1 MTADAILEE
10 AFAHHGAGRLER
22 AEALYRD
29 ILEQDEDNLNALQLL
44 GAIAIDRRLHEEAVT
59 WLTRA
64 AAVLQTFGKPAAQH
78 AALYHNLGNALA
90 AVGCSTETV
99 ASYRRGLELD
109 PDMPE
114 LSARLGAVLVQQGDL
129 AAAATRYE
137 TAVRLRPEQTAW
149 MLNLGNIEVALQRP
163 EAAVERFRR
172 VLTQDPDHA
181 DAQLALGVTLLS
193 LQRPAEAIEPLLQ
206 HAAARPGDPAAHRT
220 LGRARLEAQQ
230 WDAAA
235 ANFARALALRPD
247 DAETHWLVGRL
258 AEARRDF
265 DAAEMAFRC
274 ALDLAPAL
282 ESALFDLGTLLYR
295 DREQPD
301 EAVALFDRLL
311 VVAPDH
317 VGVHCALGNAY
328 RVQRRLDQALLS
340 YRRYLALLP
349 NSALAHLRLGQ
360 ALVEVGRT
368 EEGAAHF
375 ARSLECDGGH
385 NLRYLAH
392 VSLGNALVTLGHAA
406 DAAGHLHA
414 ADAAGHLH
422 TADAAGH
429 LHAADAAGH
438 FEPADAAGHFR
449 AALRLEPLGR
459 HRAAKAEADFAALLV
474 LAPGS
479 YNTPYEYLID
489 RTPFDSNILLLLPDQ
504 EYDVA
509 FLASQADVVVNL
521 VSDVDQ
527 DNAMLP
533 VAARLIERLGKPV
546 INHPDRIRSTD
557 RLAIAALLSDIPSC
571 RVARV
576 ERYAGEA
583 LLAPALLERCAGGA
597 PFLARLAGRHGG
609 DDFER
614 VETADDLRR
623 LVSKH
628 PEADYFLIEYIDYRS
643 TDGYF
648 RKYRFFVA
656 GEAILPYH
664 LAIGADWKVHHFS
677 TDMAGQA
684 WMRREEEAFL
694 RAPEAVFEPRHF
706 VALRAI
712 RDAMGLDFFGI
723 DCALDR
729 AGDLVVFE
737 ANATMLVHADTGDF
751 AYKNPYVR
759 RIKAAF
765 GTLLARAAWR

>member
-1 MTADAILEE
+1 MTADALLEE

-29 ILEQDEDNLNALQLL
+29 ILERDEDNLNALQLL
-44 GAIAIDRRLHEEAVT
+44 GAIAIDRRRHEEAVT

-90 AVGCSTETV
+90 AVGCSAETV

-137 TAVRLRPEQTAW
+137 TAIRLRPDQTGW

-163 EAAVERFRR
+163 EAAIERFRR
-172 VLTQDPDHA
+172 VLAQDPDHA
-181 DAQLALGVTLLS
+181 EAQLALGVTLLS
-193 LQRPAEAIEPLLQ
+193 LQRPAEAIQPLLQ
-206 HAAARPGDPAAHRT
+206 HAASRPDDPAVHRT
-220 LGRARLEAQQ
+220 LGRAHLEAQQ
-230 WDAAA
+230 WDVAAA
-235 ANFARALALRPD
+235 SFARALALRPE

-265 DAAEMAFRC
+265 DAAETAFRR

-301 EAVALFDRLL
+301 EAIALFDRLL

-317 VGVHCALGNAY
+317 VGVHCALGNAF
-328 RVQRRLDQALLS
+328 RVQRRLDRALLS
-340 YRRYLALLP
+340 YRRYLGLLP
-349 NSALAHLRLGQ
+349 DSALAHLRLGQ
-360 ALVEVGRT
+360 ALVEAGRT
-368 EEGAAHF
+368 AEGAAHF

-392 VSLGNALVTLGHAA
+392 VSLGNALVTLGRGA
-406 DAAGHLHA
+406 DPAGHFQ
-414 ADAAGHLH
+414 
-422 TADAAGH
+422 
-429 LHAADAAGH
+429 AADAAGH
-438 FEPADAAGHFR
+438 FQAADAAGHFQAADAAGHFR

-489 RTPFDSNILLLLPDQ
+489 RAPFDSHILLLLPDQ

-509 FLASQADVVVNL
+509 FLASCADVVVNL

-557 RLAIAALLSDIPSC
+557 RLAIAALLSEIPSC

-576 ERYAGEA
+576 ERYAGKA
-583 LLAPALLERCAGGA
+583 LLAPAFLERCAGGA

-614 VETADDLRR
+614 IETADDLRR
-623 LVSKH
+623 LVSMH

-643 TDGYF
+643 ADGFF

-677 TDMAGQA
+677 TDMAGEA

-694 RAPEAVFEPRHF
+694 RAPEAVFEPGHF
-706 VALRAI
+706 AALRAI

-729 AGDLVVFE
+729 TGDLVVFE
-737 ANATMLVHADTGDF
+737 ANATMLAHADTGDF

-759 RIKAAF
+759 CIKAAF
-765 GTLLARAAWR
+765 AALLARAASR

>member
-10 AFAHHGAGRLER
+10 AFAHHGAGRLDR

-44 GAIAIDRRLHEEAVT
+44 GAIAIDRRRHEEAVT

-64 AAVLQTFGKPAAQH
+64 AAVLQTFGQPAAQH

-90 AVGCSTETV
+90 AVGCSAETV

-137 TAVRLRPEQTAW
+137 TAIRLRPDQTGW
-149 MLNLGNIEVALQRP
+149 ILTLGNIEVALQRP

-172 VLTQDPDHA
+172 VLAQDPDHA

-206 HAAARPGDPAAHRT
+206 HAASRPDDPAVHRT
-220 LGRARLEAQQ
+220 LGRAHLEAQQ

-235 ANFARALALRPD
+235 ASFARALALRPD

-265 DAAEMAFRC
+265 DAAETAFRR
-274 ALDLAPAL
+274 ALDLAPAQ
-282 ESALFDLGTLLYR
+282 ESALFDLATLLYR

-301 EAVALFDRLL
+301 EAIVLFDRLL

-360 ALVEVGRT
+360 ALVEAGRT
-368 EEGAAHF
+368 AEGAAHF

-385 NLRYLAH
+385 NLNYLAH
-392 VSLGNALVTLGHAA
+392 VSLGNALVTLGQ
-406 DAAGHLHA
+406 
-414 ADAAGHLH
+414 
-422 TADAAGH
+422 
-429 LHAADAAGH
+429 
-438 FEPADAAGHFR
+438 PADAGGHIQPADGAGHFR

-489 RTPFDSNILLLLPDQ
+489 RAPFDSHILLLLPDQ

-509 FLASQADVVVNL
+509 FLASCADVVVNL

-546 INHPDRIRSTD
+546 INHPDRILSTD
-557 RLAIAALLSDIPSC
+557 RVAIAALLSDIPSC

-576 ERYAGEA
+576 ERCAGKA
-583 LLAPALLERCAGGA
+583 LLAPAFLERCPGGA

-614 VETADDLRR
+614 IETAYDLRR
-623 LVSKH
+623 LVSMH

-677 TDMAGQA
+677 TDMASQA

-759 RIKAAF
+759 CIKAAF
-765 GTLLARAAWR
+765 GALLARAASR